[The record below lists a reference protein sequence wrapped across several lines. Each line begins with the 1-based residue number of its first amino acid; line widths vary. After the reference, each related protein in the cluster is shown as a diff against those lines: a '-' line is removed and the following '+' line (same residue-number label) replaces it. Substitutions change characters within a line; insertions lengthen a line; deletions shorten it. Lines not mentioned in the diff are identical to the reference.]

1 MNVKGKYIK
10 DENGTTF
17 FPIINTNTIFDS
29 NGISVGESIGNV
41 KNVLD
46 DLEDNTFTTTTQ
58 SKSVTI
64 TENGITTITPDT
76 GYDAL
81 SSVTT
86 TVNSVATLQSKTLNI
101 TSPATKTHTVSPDS
115 GYDGLSSVAV
125 TINVNPSVGYT
136 TYTSGIS
143 GNSTVTTFSYTS
155 NNTATHFWL
164 YIWYNIGN
172 TSAIYSST
180 ITVYLQGSQDNSSW
194 TNINS
199 FSKTR
204 GVGTTISF
212 GNTWSNISGY
222 KYYRIRVNSTDNE
235 TTVSL
240 QNFRVM
246 M

>member
-1 MNVKGKYIK
+1 MNVKGKYLK
-10 DENGTTF
+10 DENGTIF
-17 FPIINTNTIFDS
+17 SPIINTNTIFDS
-29 NGISVGESIGNV
+29 NGISAGESIGNI

-46 DLEDNTFTTTTQ
+46 DLKDNTFTTTTQ

-64 TENGITTITPDT
+64 TKNGATILKPDS

-81 SSVTT
+81 GSVTA
-86 TVNSVATLQSKTLNI
+86 TVNGVATLQSKTLAI
-101 TSPATKTHTVSPDS
+101 TSPATKTHTISPDS

-136 TYTSGIS
+136 SYTSGIS
-143 GNSTVTTFSYTS
+143 GNSTVTTFTYSP

-172 TSAIYSST
+172 TGAINSST
-180 ITVYLQGSQDNSSW
+180 ITVYLQGSQNNSSW

-199 FSKTR
+199 FSKAR
-204 GVGTTISF
+204 GTATTISF

-222 KYYRIRVNSTDNE
+222 KYYRVRVNSTDNE

>member
-1 MNVKGKYIK
+1 MNVKGKYLI
-10 DENGTTF
+10 DEEGQIF
-17 FPIINTNTIFDS
+17 SPIINTNTIFDE
-29 NGISVGESIGNV
+29 NGILAEEKVGNI
-41 KNVLD
+41 KNVLNN
-46 DLEDNTFTTTTQ
+46 LNNTFTTTTQ
-58 SKSVTI
+58 SKSITV
-64 TENGITTITPDT
+64 TENGTIPDT

-81 SSVTT
+81 GSV
-86 TVNSVATLQSKTLNI
+86 VATVENTPVLQSKTLTI
-101 TSPATKTHTVSPDS
+101 TSPATKTHTVLPDS
-115 GYDGLSSVAV
+115 GYDGLSSVAA

-136 TYTSGIS
+136 TYTSGIN

-172 TSAIYSST
+172 TGAIYSST

-199 FSKTR
+199 FSKAR
-204 GVGTTISF
+204 GSATTISF

-222 KYYRIRVNSTDNE
+222 KYYRVRVNSTDNE

-240 QNFRVM
+240 QNFRIM

>member
-10 DENGTTF
+10 DENGTIF
-17 FPIINTNTIFDS
+17 SPIINTNTIFDS
-29 NGISVGESIGNV
+29 NGVPVGESIGNV
-41 KNVLD
+41 KNTLD
-46 DLEDNTFTTTTQ
+46 DLKDNTFTTTTQ

-64 TENGITTITPDT
+64 TENGATILKPDS

-81 SSVTT
+81 GSVTA
-86 TVNSVATLQSKTLNI
+86 TVNGVATLQSKTLAI

-125 TINVNPSVGYT
+125 TINVNPSIGYT
-136 TYTSGIS
+136 TYTSSIS
-143 GNSTVTTFSYTS
+143 GNSTVTTFTYSP

-172 TSAIYSST
+172 TGAIYSST
-180 ITVYLQGSQDNSSW
+180 ITVYLQGSQNNSSW

-199 FSKTR
+199 FSKAR
-204 GVGTTISF
+204 GTATTISF

-222 KYYRIRVNSTDNE
+222 KYYRVRVNSTDNE
-235 TTVSL
+235 TTVNL

>member
-1 MNVKGKYIK
+1 MNVKGKYLK
-10 DENGTTF
+10 DEEGQVFSPVVN
-17 FPIINTNTIFDS
+17 INTIFDN
-29 NGISVGESIGNV
+29 NGVSAETKVGNI
-41 KNVLD
+41 KNVLN
-46 DLEDNTFTTTTQ
+46 DLENNTFTTTTQ
-58 SKSVTI
+58 SKSIAI
-64 TENGITTITPDT
+64 TENGTITLTPDI

-81 SSVTT
+81 GSVT
-86 TVNSVATLQSKTLNI
+86 ATIEKIPVLQSKTLTI
-101 TSPATKTHTVSPDS
+101 TSPATKKHTISPDS

-136 TYTSGIS
+136 TYGSSINSG
-143 GNSTVTTFSYTS
+143 STVTTFTYSP

-164 YIWYNIGN
+164 HIYCTIGN
-172 TSAIYSST
+172 TGAIYSST

-212 GNTWSNISGY
+212 GKTWSNISGY
-222 KYYRIRVNSTDNE
+222 KYYRVRFNSTDNE